1 MASKP
6 HHLRRRATLIVAV
19 LVCLTLV
26 TVLAGVWMKLLAV
39 EQRQVRGQQNVV
51 QAEYLADS
59 GLSRAAA
66 SLAADPA
73 YTGEIWQPSVEAL
86 GAKLRAK
93 ITISVAV
100 APDGAAAR
108 TISVAAQFPES
119 GRHRVLRSRTQ
130 TIHLPT
136 SEPTP

>member
-1 MASKP
+1 MASRP
-6 HHLRRRATLIVAV
+6 HYLRRRATLIVAV

-51 QAEYLADS
+51 QAEYLAEA

-66 SLAADPA
+66 RLAADPA
-73 YTGEIWQPSVEAL
+73 YTGEIWQPSAAAL
-86 GAKLRAK
+86 GAKLPAK

-108 TISVAAQFPES
+108 TVSVAAQFPES
-119 GRHRVLRSRTQ
+119 GPHRVLRSRTQ

-136 SEPTP
+136 SEHTP